1 MKGSSVILGDSFW
14 RIRMESFLHKWR
26 YVFLSVENYL
36 PKLCTKQLRVFA
48 LGFAWRGGGCSCLPG
63 MPHPVAPHLQMVSMS
78 AANRDGAAAVSC
90 SPSCTADSA

>member
-1 MKGSSVILGDSFW
+1 MKRSNVILGDSFW

-48 LGFAWRGGGCSCLPG
+48 LGLHGEGAGV
-63 MPHPVAPHLQMVSMS
+63 VAFQECPTL
-78 AANRDGAAAVSC
+78 
-90 SPSCTADSA
+90 